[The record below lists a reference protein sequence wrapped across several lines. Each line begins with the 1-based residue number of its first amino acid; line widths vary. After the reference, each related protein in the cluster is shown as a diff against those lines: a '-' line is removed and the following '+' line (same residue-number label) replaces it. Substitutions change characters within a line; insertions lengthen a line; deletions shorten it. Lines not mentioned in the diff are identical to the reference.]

1 MGVSTFDCWDR
12 TTPVDL
18 TVALDTTGDLQTVV
32 GSFVWNA
39 QTNLT
44 TFTLPVLPADWEA
57 LLTPAVNDGQ
67 DLGAPGQDRHDLE
80 LARLQRDRLPVPPL
94 TLMGP
99 RHDRR
104 LRASAPRRPGL
115 VY

>member
-39 QTNLT
+39 QTSLT
-44 TFTLPVLPADWEA
+44 TFTLPVLPADWET
-57 LLTPAVNDGQ
+57 LLTPAVQ
-67 DLGAPGQDRHDLE
+67 MVKVWVR
-80 LARLQRDRLPVPPL
+80 PVK
-94 TLMGP
+94 TDTTWSW
-99 RHDRR
+99 H
-104 LRASAPRRPGL
+104 AYSVIAFQL
-115 VY
+115 VL

>member
-39 QTNLT
+39 QTNLA

-57 LLTPAVNDGQ
+57 LLTPAVQ
-67 DLGAPGQDRHDLE
+67 MVKIWVR
-80 LARLQRDRLPVPPL
+80 PVK
-94 TLMGP
+94 TDSTWSW
-99 RHDRR
+99 HAYSVIAFQF
-104 LRASAPRRPGL
+104 LR
-115 VY
+115 